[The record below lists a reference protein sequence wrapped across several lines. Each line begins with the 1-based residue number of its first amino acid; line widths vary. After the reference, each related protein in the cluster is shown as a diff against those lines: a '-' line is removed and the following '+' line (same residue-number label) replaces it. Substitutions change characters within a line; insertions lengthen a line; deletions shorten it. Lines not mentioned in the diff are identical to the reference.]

1 MAFTTSLEGQVTY
14 SLSAFAV
21 SSFNKHSLLST
32 VYVVQGVVNGMF
44 CQSGIRTGVEC

>member
-21 SSFNKHSLLST
+21 SSFHNHSLLST
-32 VYVVQGVVNGMF
+32 VYVVQGVVNGTSVLALN
-44 CQSGIRTGVEC
+44 QT